1 VEGRVL
7 KLSARDRRE
16 GAGRQRPLSI
26 PLWLSLRVE
35 PAVANRWTA
44 LGLLFAI
51 RFGMAFQFQAAA
63 ALSPFLMDRFAIGLA
78 DIGLL
83 IGLYFASGVLVAM
96 PGAAI
101 GRRFG
106 DERTVAFGMVLM
118 LVGGLAVALVPSWQA
133 QIAGRVVAG
142 IGGILLNVLM
152 SKMVIDRFQGPGL
165 AAAMGIFVNSWPVG
179 IAAALLVLP
188 PIAAWFGLEA
198 ALGTVAGLV
207 LVGLVLLL
215 ALPRPASRCPSVAAP
230 APARLRGSALGCVLL
245 AGSIWA
251 LYNAGLGVIFGFGP
265 AMLVERG
272 WSAAA
277 ASSTTSLALWMVA
290 LSIPLGGLIASRLGR
305 DRFLAA
311 SLGLFALLL
320 LLAPWSSK
328 MVAMF
333 IVLGLAGGLAAGPI
347 MSLPGDVLSPG
358 NRASGMGMFHTPY
371 YATMFIA
378 PAAAGQLSQSIG
390 TVEAAFLLAAGMVAA
405 CLLLQGLF
413 RLWLL
418 REMRAA
424 PAA

>member
-1 VEGRVL
+1 M
-7 KLSARDRRE
+7 
-16 GAGRQRPLSI
+16 
-26 PLWLSLRVE
+26 
-35 PAVANRWTA
+35 ANRWA
-44 LGLLFAI
+44 VLALLFAA
-51 RFGMAFQFQAAA
+51 RFSMAFQFQAVA
-63 ALSPFLMDRFAIGLA
+63 ALSPFLMDKFAIGLA

-83 IGLYFASGVLVAM
+83 IGLYFAPGVLVAM

-118 LVGGLAVALVPSWQA
+118 LAGGLAVALVPAWEV

-179 IAAALLVLP
+179 IAAALLLLP
-188 PIAAWFGLEA
+188 PIAARFGLEA

-207 LVGLVLLL
+207 LLGLLLLL
-215 ALPRPASRCPSVAAP
+215 ALPRPASEGPAAAAP
-230 APARLRGSALGCVLL
+230 PPARLHGPALTCLLL
-245 AGSIWA
+245 AGGIWA

-290 LSIPLGGLIASRLGR
+290 LSIPLGGLLAGRLGR
-305 DRFLAA
+305 DRVLA
-311 SLGLFALLL
+311 LGLGTFAALLL
-320 LLAPWSSK
+320 VAPHTSQ
-328 MVAMF
+328 MVPLFVA
-333 IVLGLAGGLAAGPI
+333 LGLVGGLAAGPI

-358 NRASGMGMFHTPY
+358 NRAHGMGLFHTLY

-378 PAAAGQLSQSIG
+378 PAAAGQLSQSLG
-390 TVEAAFLLAAGMVAA
+390 TADAAFALAAGMVAA
-405 CLLLQGLF
+405 CLALQGLF
-413 RLWLL
+413 RI
-418 REMRAA
+418 RAA
-424 PAA
+424 RILRPAIAT